1 VVEREAARSASLL
14 LAFTGLVLLGLCIL
28 TAVRRQDVLAGGL
41 AVLGLGAM
49 VLAALTPRLTGPMEI
64 GLSGFKM
71 ELVKLSEVGRLA
83 GYSDEEILA
92 AIESRFST
100 QSTVPSSSEP
110 PLLLPSSDAIPSSS
124 RVKPADMSDDEPVD
138 DSILEWND
146 GTVTA
151 DHDGGGFPNDRA
163 NLPVDLNAAIK
174 DAHTT
179 LAETNPSSPCYS
191 TALRSLG
198 NLLFERARLEGKPD
212 DLETSL
218 AVLRKALTSAP
229 RYSSVYTQLLKD
241 LATALRFRSYFSGAT
256 ADQEE
261 IITLLEQ
268 LEAARRREVT

>member
-1 VVEREAARSASLL
+1 MVEREAARSASLL

-28 TAVRRQDVLAGGL
+28 TVIRRQDVLAGGL

-64 GLSGFKM
+64 GLSGFKV

-92 AIESRFST
+92 AIESRLST

-124 RVKPADMSDDEPVD
+124 RAKPADMLDEPID
-138 DSILEWND
+138 DPILEWND
-146 GTVTA
+146 GTVTT

-174 DAHTT
+174 DARTT
-179 LAETNPSSPCYS
+179 LAETNPSSPYYS

-229 RYSSVYTQLLKD
+229 RYSSIYTQVLKD
-241 LATALRFRSYFSGAT
+241 LATALRFRYYFSGAT

-268 LEAARRREVT
+268 LEAARRQEVT